1 MGSGPHCIDA
11 MRLPSCAVLVVLR
24 ALRPPALPAPNSMV
38 PAVGFAAP
46 NVPVCTGACYGA
58 LVRRR
63 PAPRVFAAR
72 LVLAGVAAMMASEDA
87 QGPREQRQRHA
98 EWLAEQD
105 ALAIPLVRTIV
116 YPGRPH
122 RRLSPMCGHL
132 YTLLTC
138 SAQTEARAREQA
150 SVAERRG
157 SKPRTAAQARTQEG
171 THARTNTHTHMHV
184 SMRAHTHSYICVRVY
199 AYLTEAARGCS
210 RRAKRVGSIHL

>member
-1 MGSGPHCIDA
+1 M
-11 MRLPSCAVLVVLR
+11 
-24 ALRPPALPAPNSMV
+24 RPPALPAPNSMV

-58 LVRRR
+58 LVRRRRLTTRREKACSTSRTR

-150 SVAERRG
+150 SVAE
-157 SKPRTAAQARTQEG
+157 SHVQLHKHAPKKARTHEQ
-171 THARTNTHTHMHV
+171 THTTHMHV

-199 AYLTEAARGCS
+199 ACLTEAARGCS